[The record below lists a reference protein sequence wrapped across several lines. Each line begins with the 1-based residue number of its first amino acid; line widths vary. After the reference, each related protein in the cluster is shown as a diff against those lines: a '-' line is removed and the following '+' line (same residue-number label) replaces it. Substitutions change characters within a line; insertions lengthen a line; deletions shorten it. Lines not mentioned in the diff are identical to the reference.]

1 LVTKFDLQMAHEAVR
16 LAQRAL
22 KAAEHR
28 FDNERTRVNTTT
40 LMNDIRMAE
49 RRLANARSVLD
60 RVLSSDRVL

>member
-1 LVTKFDLQMAHEAVR
+1 VR

-28 FDNERTRVNTTT
+28 FDNECTPVNTTA

-60 RVLSSDRVL
+60 RVLSSDGVG